1 MRTHLSRSHRA
12 STAAPIPPVRLPAD
26 LLDAFA
32 GDPLRRSTTLAFFR
46 DSGSGDVV
54 LRAWSADDGSA
65 AVIGFEYSGERAPL
79 TFDLSRLLALPAA
92 ALGGRWLVLG
102 TPVRFRHTLYGP
114 PAALA
119 PLLKRVARECR
130 AIGIDGVVVPW
141 VDLDDEDVSALLA
154 ELGCRPVFYDADWRL
169 DIGGHADLDN
179 LLAALPRTARKQFA
193 SDRNHFSRTRCT
205 IRDWQ
210 PGDEAF
216 APRLHREFMTDHGHR
231 GAEFTDDAFG
241 SFSALPG
248 ARLRVAVDGEER
260 PVGFAMA
267 IHDDTT
273 MHVLRWARP
282 SRGVP
287 DRLYATLGYLDPA
300 EFAIGAGVEHMW
312 LGKSAHRFKR
322 LRGLTPVPAALHFL
336 ALDPDRQARLGRAAA
351 TADRVA
357 RERYQLALES

>member
-1 MRTHLSRSHRA
+1 MSHHSSRRHGA
-12 STAAPIPPVRLPAD
+12 SSVGRVPAD
-26 LLDAFA
+26 LLDALA
-32 GDPLRRSTTLAFFR
+32 DDPMRRSPTLAFLR
-46 DSGSGDVV
+46 DSLAGDVH
-54 LRAWSADDGSA
+54 LRSWWSEDESA
-65 AVIGFEYSGERAPL
+65 AVVGFEYSGERIPL
-79 TFDLSRLLALPAA
+79 SFDLPRLLGVPGAA
-92 ALGGRWLVLG
+92 TGERWLIVG
-102 TPVRFRHTLYGP
+102 TPVRLRHTLYGC
-114 PAALA
+114 ATALA
-119 PLLKRVARECR
+119 PLLERVGRECR
-130 AIGIDGVVVPW
+130 TWGLDGVVVPW
-141 VDLDDEDVSALLA
+141 VDLDDGDRGSLLA
-154 ELGCRPVFYDADWRL
+154 DLGFRAVFSDADWRL
-169 DIGGHADLDN
+169 DTGGHADLDG

-193 SDRNHFSRTRCT
+193 SDRNHFARTRCT

-216 APRLHREFMTDHGHR
+216 APRLHREFMADHRHH

-248 ARLRVAVDGEER
+248 ARLRVAVDPEER

-300 EFAIGAGVEHMW
+300 ESAIGAGVEHVW

-322 LRGLTPVPAALHFL
+322 LRGLTPVPAAFHFL
-336 ALDPDRQARLGRAAA
+336 AFDPDRQARLGRAAE
-351 TADRVA
+351 TADRMA
-357 RERYQLALES
+357 RERYRLALES

>member
-1 MRTHLSRSHRA
+1 MSHHSIRRHGA
-12 STAAPIPPVRLPAD
+12 SSVVRVPAD
-26 LLDAFA
+26 LLDALA
-32 GDPLRRSTTLAFFR
+32 DDPMRRSTTLAFLR
-46 DSGSGDVV
+46 DSLAGDVH
-54 LRAWSADDGSA
+54 LRSWWSEDESA
-65 AVIGFEYSGERAPL
+65 AVVGFEYSGEPIPL
-79 TFDLSRLLALPAA
+79 SFDLSRLLGVPRGAT
-92 ALGGRWLVLG
+92 GERWLIVG
-102 TPVRFRHTLYGP
+102 TPVRLRHTLYGC
-114 PAALA
+114 ATALA
-119 PLLKRVARECR
+119 PLLERVGRECR
-130 AIGIDGVVVPW
+130 AWGLDGVVVPW
-141 VDLDDEDVSALLA
+141 VDLDDGERGSLLA
-154 ELGCRPVFYDADWRL
+154 DLGFRAVFSDADWRL
-169 DIGGHADLDN
+169 DTGGSTDLDG

-193 SDRNHFSRTRCT
+193 SDRNHFSRTHCT

-248 ARLRVAVDGEER
+248 ARMRVAVDDEER

-287 DRLYATLGYLDPA
+287 DRLYSMLGYLDPV
-300 EFAIGAGVEHMW
+300 EFAIGAGVERVW

-322 LRGLTPVPAALHFL
+322 LRGLTPVPAAFHFL
-336 ALDPDRQARLGRAAA
+336 AFDPDRHARLGRAAE
-351 TADRVA
+351 TSDRVA
-357 RERYQLALES
+357 RERYRLALES